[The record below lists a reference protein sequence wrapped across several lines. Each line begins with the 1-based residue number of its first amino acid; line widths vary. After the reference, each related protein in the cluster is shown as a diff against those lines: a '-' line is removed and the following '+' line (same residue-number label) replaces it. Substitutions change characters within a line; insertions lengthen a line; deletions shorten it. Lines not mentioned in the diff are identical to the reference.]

1 MTTQYIPDKRL
12 RREEKEESLF
22 AWFTRFKRRKHE
34 ETLLK
39 TLEEAQKFKELVG
52 KQPCMACGQN
62 GLVLEKFVRNPKG
75 WDAEVSCG
83 NCTFHGV
90 INSEGFD
97 FKQIS
102 SKGKAR
108 E

>member
-1 MTTQYIPDKRL
+1 MKMT
-12 RREEKEESLF
+12 EF
-22 AWFTRFKRRKHE
+22 ACFTRFKRRKHE
-34 ETLLK
+34 ETLVATLK
-39 TLEEAQKFKELVG
+39 EAQKFKELVG
-52 KQPCMACGQN
+52 KQPCTACGHN